1 MSDCGCQ
8 GRAPVA
14 VAQAGGEPGCGCKP
28 ARSGATPLRPSRGSP
43 KQNLPLHGGP
53 QHWCGTDAP
62 DRGFLPAAAQVPASK
77 LLPQFGWHLTP
88 FGAVPLV
95 PGQPNTLDWF
105 SVVEQYRQRARSG
118 PTGRLVP
125 NPATCLRPEAQT
137 ALLPGRRV
145 RGERA
150 PAAAKVA
157 PAAWWASLPPAFRAM
172 AQGMGVRP
180 PAAPQPAGGPVP
192 LLAYVLPADD
202 PALAPTA
209 AELPDWLTDPRGC
222 EGTYE
227 CALAEKVVIDY
238 AGSRLCLPM
247 DWFVARVDADDWL
260 SESEALS
267 TLWSTPRSHGTGLN
281 VGQAKALLDCWM
293 IEPSRDRTG
302 RTYSMFFDGGHA
314 PINYFYLALDLVR
327 RNVDLIKDHW
337 SGNTLAARFDEWV
350 ANALDGK
357 EVGNYDNENR
367 CTLTMRVRSH
377 HSFLGDRSVEN
388 TCLENQ
394 PDTNCNGTPKFAPGS
409 FDCWSASLT
418 RLPTADATPIYM
430 LVVPTEKNAFER
442 QPTTGTG
449 VLGYAPPKQF
459 AVNLPAN
466 VVAFRAYALDFSL
479 FWARTALQYCYEE
492 ADIPAM
498 ASAVVYARAAQVR
511 VVSQLGTIVHELGHL
526 QFGVGGH
533 CIRGD
538 GDDDRRSPQCYFDI
552 AASHFSCGIR
562 ARLGLPDGEYYS
574 CTTPTRDAGY
584 DNCGDE
590 IDDEAGDEQ
599 ISSYYRVC
607 DPESHCKVNASFT
620 FEATSC
626 TLS

>member
-8 GRAPVA
+8 GPAPVA
-14 VAQAGGEPGCGCKP
+14 VAQTGGESGCGCKP

-43 KQNLPLHGGP
+43 KQNQPLHGGP

-88 FGAVPLV
+88 FGAVPIV

-105 SVVEQYRQRARSG
+105 SVVEQYRQRARNG

-125 NPATCLRPEAQT
+125 NPATCLQPDAQT

-145 RGERA
+145 RGQRSS
-150 PAAAKVA
+150 PAARVA

-180 PAAPQPAGGPVP
+180 PAAPQPVGGPVP

-209 AELPDWLTDPRGC
+209 AELPDWLTDPCGC

-267 TLWSTPRSHGTGLN
+267 TLWSTPRSHGTPLDTGR
-281 VGQAKALLDCWM
+281 AKALLDCWM
-293 IEPSRDRTG
+293 IDTSRDRTG

-388 TCLENQ
+388 NCLGNQ
-394 PDTNCNGTPKFAPGS
+394 ADTNCNYTDTFAAGS

-418 RLPTADATPIYM
+418 RLPTANATPIYM
-430 LVVPTEKNAFER
+430 LVVPTEDNAFER
-442 QPTTGTG
+442 QPTTGLYG
-449 VLGYAPPKQF
+449 GYARPTQF

-479 FWARTALQYCYEE
+479 FWARAALQYAYDE
-492 ADIPAM
+492 ADFPAL
-498 ASAVVYARAAQVR
+498 AAAAVYARAGQVH
-511 VVSQLGTIVHELGHL
+511 VVSQLGVIIHELGHV
-526 QFGVGGH
+526 QFGIGGH
-533 CIRGD
+533 CIRSD
-538 GDDDRRSPQCYFDI
+538 GDEDRRSPQCYFDI
-552 AASHFSCGIR
+552 SASHFSCGIR
-562 ARLGLPDGEYYS
+562 ARLGLPDREYYS
-574 CTTPTRDAGY
+574 CATPTLDIEQHL
-584 DNCGDE
+584 CGE
-590 IDDEAGDEQ
+590 ESPTGDGENQ
-599 ISSYYRVC
+599 ESRYQRIC
-607 DPESHCKVNASFT
+607 DPESHCKVNASFE
-620 FEATSC
+620 FEATPC
-626 TLS
+626 TVA